1 MLHPTR
7 RALLAGATALAA
19 ATAAQAQ
26 AKAQAQAQVPPA
38 PLEGGLKDIAG
49 RRGIAFGCA
58 VQAGWLAQNPA
69 YAAAVERE
77 AALLVP
83 EGEGKWADLQ
93 PREGEFN
100 FRPLETIAAFAQA
113 RGQEVRGHTLV
124 WHAAQPGWL
133 AETLANAPANGPPER
148 CRRVLEAHLDNVL
161 ARMRGRIRDWDVVNE
176 PIADPARSTEDL
188 RDSPWL
194 RALGPDYID
203 LTFRWARRA
212 DPTLRLVLN
221 DYGLEAADAAAEEK
235 RARMLRLLRGMRER
249 GVPIDAVGLQ
259 GHIRLDEPF
268 EPAPLAAFLKEL
280 ERLQLQVLLTEFDVI
295 EPPHEPLSE
304 DVAARDAAVAQ
315 RAHAVVSTAVQGGVR
330 TVLTWG
336 LSDAQSWLNAW
347 PPARRPDGAEV
358 RALPL
363 DSEFHPKPKW
373 HALARSFAGMPL
385 SG

>member
-1 MLHPTR
+1 MPHPTR
-7 RALLAGATALAA
+7 RALLAALAA
-19 ATAAQAQ
+19 APLASARAQL
-26 AKAQAQAQVPPA
+26 VPPV

-58 VQAGWLAQNPA
+58 VQAEWLAHNET

-83 EGEGKWADLQ
+83 EGEGKWAGLQ
-93 PREGEFN
+93 PREGGFN
-100 FRPLETIAAFAQA
+100 FRPLEAIAGFAQA
-113 RGQEVRGHTLV
+113 RGQELRGHTLL
-124 WHAAQPGWL
+124 WHAAQPPWL
-133 AETLANAPANGPPER
+133 AETLASAPPER
-148 CRRVLEAHLDNVL
+148 CRRVMEAHLDNVL

-176 PIADPARSTEDL
+176 PVADPARSTEDL

-194 RALGPDYID
+194 KALGPDYID
-203 LTFRWARRA
+203 LAFRWARRA

-268 EPAPLAAFLKEL
+268 ESAPFAAFLKEL
-280 ERLQLQVLLTEFDVI
+280 ERLRLQVLITEFDVI

-304 DVAARDAAVAQ
+304 DIAARDAAVAA

-358 RALPL
+358 RSLPL
-363 DSEFHPKPKW
+363 DAQFHPKPKW
-373 HALARSFAGMPL
+373 HALARSFAGLPL